1 MGCPSL
7 RFNSLREQGVP
18 PRDYRLRFFQFFLWF
33 LVIVLQFEGFWHA
46 APPPNLAAAVVS
58 APISTAA
65 LAPAPTAPAPTTPVA
80 VAAPTAST
88 SAAPAVVHM
97 GLVSAGC
104 PSRQAAPAA
113 LSL

>member
-1 MGCPSL
+1 MSRVSHLAVIAC
-7 RFNSLREQGVP
+7 V
-18 PRDYRLRFFQFFLWF
+18 FFQFFLWF

-58 APISTAA
+58 APIATADA
-65 LAPAPTAPAPTTPVA
+65 APVATAPAPATPAA

-88 SAAPAVVHM
+88 AAAPVAVPM
-97 GLVSAGC
+97 GLVSVGC